1 MVILHRLSHYASKSV
16 KGSDIYACLRKKA
29 ALYSNHLPRSTPWM
43 DCHQIWCGRS
53 SCGRKQLC
61 QFLAIA
67 SRVSIL
73 EEVKIR
79 PFPLT
84 WGVAVNSTALPVMAK
99 HSWCK
104 IQFVDQGIFEIFA
117 VRNWISFKIS
127 ADFCLVSFSSAVAF
141 RYWEWQPVSDS
152 RIMLCGCISSED
164 GCHARTSVN
173 EWMNEWMNEWLRG
186 WHSSV
191 AGYESC

>member
-1 MVILHRLSHYASKSV
+1 
-16 KGSDIYACLRKKA
+16 
-29 ALYSNHLPRSTPWM
+29 
-43 DCHQIWCGRS
+43 
-53 SCGRKQLC
+53 
-61 QFLAIA
+61 
-67 SRVSIL
+67 
-73 EEVKIR
+73 
-79 PFPLT
+79 
-84 WGVAVNSTALPVMAK
+84 MAK

-164 GCHARTSVN
+164 GCHARISVN
-173 EWMNEWMNEWLRG
+173 EWMNEWMNDFGDGTAALLVMSLVSSATTNVPHLPTSHCLYLRRVITVGVLWLMPR
-186 WHSSV
+186 SIKSDSKPLPLTS
-191 AGYESC
+191 ADLSRFR